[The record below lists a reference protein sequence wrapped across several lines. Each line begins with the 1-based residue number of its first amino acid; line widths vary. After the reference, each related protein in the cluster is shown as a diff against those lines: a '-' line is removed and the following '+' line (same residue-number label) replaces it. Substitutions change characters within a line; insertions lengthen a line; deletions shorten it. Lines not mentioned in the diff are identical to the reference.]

1 MFAVYCRCCD
11 RRTLLGVDE
20 VEWVQNL
27 APGIISVAA
36 HCPNGHDVVVLS
48 GEAFTLHEDPR
59 CFEPGPSVWPRPARR
74 LARALSSLTQRFEAR
89 RDLNGIFYRF

>member
-1 MFAVYCRCCD
+1 VFAVYCPSCD

-27 APGIISVAA
+27 APGIA

-48 GEAFTLHEDPR
+48 GDAFTPHEDPR
-59 CFEPGPSVWPRPARR
+59 CFEPGSSVWARPAKR